1 MWESIVTCAPGKNRR
16 TTSRCGSTSTWRRRN
31 KPFRRV
37 GTLSPCPTLRTLVNP
52 AALHPV
58 LEHLQRHR
66 TVFVGCLGDRLAV
79 ALLDPGLVR
88 RGAIARQRQPH
99 QPAGGLTRQLVAVE
113 QHLTEHGL
121 CLMLALLGGK
131 AKPARPI
138 AEVVPRRADA
148 PEIEPGQI
156 ILRIGIAEI
165 RCGVREHLSC
175 PVRIRLDLRV
185 GNAAEVVPV
194 RWIKCLG
201 FSHWS
206 ALTITP

>member
-1 MWESIVTCAPGKNRR
+1 MCASGKNPC
-16 TTSRCGSTSTWRRRN
+16 TSSRGGSTSTWRRRN
-31 KPFRRV
+31 NPFWSV
-37 GTLSPCPTLRTLVNP
+37 GTLSPCPTLRTVANP

-121 CLMLALLGGK
+121 CLMLALLSGK
-131 AKPARPI
+131 AEPARPI
-138 AEVVPRRADA
+138 AEVAPRRADA

-156 ILRIGIAEI
+156 ILRIAIAEI
-165 RCGVREHLSC
+165 RCAVRDNFFF
-175 PVRIRLDLRV
+175 PPRIRLHL
-185 GNAAEVVPV
+185 
-194 RWIKCLG
+194 
-201 FSHWS
+201 
-206 ALTITP
+206 

>member
-1 MWESIVTCAPGKNRR
+1 MSESTAMCAAGKSRR
-16 TTSRCGSTSTWRRRN
+16 TTSRCGSTSIWRRPN
-31 KPFRRV
+31 KPFGGWARCR
-37 GTLSPCPTLRTLVNP
+37 LAQPCGRGSIL

-66 TVFVGCLGDRLAV
+66 TVFVGCLGDRLVV

-131 AKPARPI
+131 AEPARPI

-148 PEIEPGQI
+148 PEIEPSQI

-165 RCGVREHLSC
+165 G
-175 PVRIRLDLRV
+175 
-185 GNAAEVVPV
+185 
-194 RWIKCLG
+194 
-201 FSHWS
+201 
-206 ALTITP
+206 